1 MSLEELAQVCKSG
14 VFPSTDNRHVCLL
27 TCIFEKKIGK
37 STLALS
43 FFRFVE
49 ATHGSIVID
58 DIDIKSIGTEDLR
71 GNLTII
77 PQGKKEGKIVT
88 VLYNKSIT
96 N

>member
-1 MSLEELAQVCKSG
+1 M
-14 VFPSTDNRHVCLL
+14 
-27 TCIFEKKIGK
+27 
-37 STLALS
+37 
-43 FFRFVE
+43 E

-88 VLYNKSIT
+88 VLYNNSII